1 MDPHHHIDHNLEAVK
16 IFDRLASLYQEK
28 YMNVDAYAD
37 DLQWLLSRLQQGA
50 VVHDLACGPGNVS
63 NYLLR
68 HRPDLRLTGSDLS
81 ENMVMLAAAANP
93 ESGFSVM
100 DARLVHAL
108 PGSYDAIV
116 VSFLLPYLNRAEADA
131 LIGGIKDKLVA
142 NGYVYLSFIEA
153 PYHTSGPQKGSRG
166 DLVHMYFYDEAEL
179 IPVFNKYGLGIMYRS
194 DLRMVIA
201 NGAEV
206 KERAIILQPIANNK

>member
-1 MDPHHHIDHNLEAVK
+1 
-16 IFDRLASLYQEK
+16 
-28 YMNVDAYAD
+28 MNVDAYAD

-68 HRPDLRLTGSDLS
+68 HRPDLRVTGSDLS
-81 ENMVMLAAAANP
+81 ENMVMLAAVANP
-93 ESGFSVM
+93 EAGFSVM
-100 DARLVHAL
+100 DARLVHKL

-116 VSFLLPYLNRAEADA
+116 VSFLLPYLNRAEAGA
-131 LIGGIKDKLVA
+131 LIGGIKEKLTVD
-142 NGYVYLSFIEA
+142 GYVYLSFIEA
-153 PYHTSGPQKGSRG
+153 PYHTSGPQTGSQG

-179 IPVFNKYGLGIMYRS
+179 MPVFSKYGLSVRYKS
-194 DLRMVIA
+194 DLRTVIA

-206 KERAIILQPIANNK
+206 KDRTIILQPIANNI